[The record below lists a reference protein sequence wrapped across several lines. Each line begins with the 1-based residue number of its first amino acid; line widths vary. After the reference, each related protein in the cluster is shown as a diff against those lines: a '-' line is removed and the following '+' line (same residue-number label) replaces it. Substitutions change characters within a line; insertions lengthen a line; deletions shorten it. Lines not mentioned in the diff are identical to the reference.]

1 MIVKI
6 KAFAGMDEAMEGMR
20 LAYNSKRTSDNIRYK
35 ELLTVNFSQLFG
47 VYTDDYKLLLRLIKK
62 GDSHGKVA
70 RMIQVWLDITA
81 PRFWW
86 TEFDTY
92 KIGTVATSESTIH
105 TILKRTLVSTDFED
119 GMDTETLEK
128 LHDMKLKE
136 GLHGIKRHLP
146 ESFLQRRIVN
156 TNYQTLR
163 HIYFDRK
170 NHVLPQWKVFLN
182 ALDALPFVGLIK
194 TDREENI

>member
-1 MIVKI
+1 MLITI
-6 KAFAGMDEAMEGMR
+6 KSVAGITEAMEGAR
-20 LAYNSKRTSDNIRYK
+20 LAYNSKRATDEVRYSGLGNYK
-35 ELLTVNFSQLFG
+35 M
-47 VYTDDYKLLLRLIKK
+47 VYNDDYKLLHRLIKK

-70 RMIQVWLDITA
+70 RMVQVWLDITA

-86 TEFDTY
+86 TEMDTY

-119 GMDTETLEK
+119 GMDTETLQK
-128 LHDMKLKE
+128 LNDIKLKD
-136 GLHGIKRHLP
+136 GLYGIKRHLP

-170 NHVLPQWKVFLN
+170 NHVLPQWKVFLT
-182 ALDALPFVGLIK
+182 ALDELPFVGLIK
-194 TDREENI
+194 TDKEERV

>member
-1 MIVKI
+1 MKVWI
-6 KAFAGMDEAMEGMR
+6 KNVAGLDEAMEGAR
-20 LAYNSKRTSDNIRYK
+20 LAYNSKRATDETRYSGDGHY
-35 ELLTVNFSQLFG
+35 EVWN
-47 VYTDDYKLLLRLIKK
+47 DDYKLVHRLIKK

-86 TEFDTY
+86 AEMDTY
-92 KIGTVATSESTIH
+92 KQGTVATSESTIH
-105 TILKRTLVSTDFED
+105 TIKKHPLSTDNFEN
-119 GMDTETLEK
+119 GNVLTDT
-128 LHDMKLKE
+128 LHALNTA
-136 GLHGIKRHLP
+136 IKNNDELVWIKSLLP

-170 NHVLPQWKVFLN
+170 NHVLPQWKIFID
-182 ALDALPFVGLIK
+182 ALDDLPFVGLIK
-194 TDREENI
+194 TDKEEL

>member
-1 MIVKI
+1 MIVTI
-6 KAFAGMDEAMEGMR
+6 KSIAGITEAMEGVR
-20 LAYNSKRTSDNIRYK
+20 LAYNSKRATEDVMVGVFPDRVVSWPINIYK
-35 ELLTVNFSQLFG
+35 
-47 VYTDDYKLLLRLIKK
+47 DDYKLLLRLIKK

-86 TEFDTY
+86 AEMDTY

-119 GMDTETLEK
+119 GMDIETLQK
-128 LHDMKLKE
+128 LNDIKLKE
-136 GLHGIKRHLP
+136 GLYGIKRHLP

-170 NHVLPQWKVFLN
+170 NHVLPQWKVFLT
-182 ALDALPFVGLIK
+182 ALDELPFIGLIK
-194 TDREENI
+194 TDREEA

>member
-1 MIVKI
+1 MLVTI
-6 KAFAGMDEAMEGMR
+6 KTVAGIPDAMEGVR
-20 LAYNSKRTSDNIRYK
+20 LAYNSKRTSEEVVY
-35 ELLTVNFSQLFG
+35 G
-47 VYTDDYKLLLRLIKK
+47 VLPDILVSWPINVWKDDYKLLLRLIKK

-86 TEFDTY
+86 VEFDTY
-92 KIGTVATSESTIH
+92 KTGTVATSESTIH
-105 TILKRTLVSTDFED
+105 TILKRTLVSTDFEG

-128 LHDMKLKE
+128 LNDIKLKE
-136 GLHGIKRHLP
+136 GLYGIKRYLP

-182 ALDALPFVGLIK
+182 AFDELPFVGLIK

>member
-1 MIVKI
+1 MIVTI
-6 KAFAGMDEAMEGMR
+6 KDVAGIDIAMEGVR
-20 LAYNSKRTSDNIRYK
+20 LAYNSKRATDEVRYSGLGNYK
-35 ELLTVNFSQLFG
+35 M
-47 VYTDDYKLLLRLIKK
+47 VYNDDYKLLLRLIKK

-70 RMIQVWLDITA
+70 RMIQVWLDFTA

-86 TEFDTY
+86 AEMDTY

-119 GMDTETLEK
+119 GMDTETLQK
-128 LHDMKLKE
+128 LNDIKLKD
-136 GLHGIKRHLP
+136 GLYGIKRHLP

-170 NHVLPQWKVFLN
+170 NHVLPQWKVFLT
-182 ALDALPFVGLIK
+182 ALDELPFIGLIK
-194 TDREENI
+194 TDREEA

>member
-1 MIVKI
+1 MKVWI
-6 KAFAGMDEAMEGMR
+6 KHVAGLHEAMEGAR
-20 LAYNSKRTSDNIRYK
+20 LAYNSKRATDESRYSGDGDYQ
-35 ELLTVNFSQLFG
+35 VWN
-47 VYTDDYKLLLRLIKK
+47 DDYKLVHRLIKK

-86 TEFDTY
+86 AEMDTY

-119 GMDTETLEK
+119 GMDTETLQK
-128 LHDMKLKE
+128 LNDIKLKE
-136 GLHGIKRHLP
+136 GLYGIKRHLP

-170 NHVLPQWKVFLN
+170 NHVLPQWKVFLT
-182 ALDALPFVGLIK
+182 ALDELPFIGLIK
-194 TDREENI
+194 TDREEA